1 MYNNIVILLTIKGM
15 SDLLLNFS
23 CVYIF
28 LPLSGDPVAAIG
40 LMSPVHRSSSNMD
53 TTALGLMEDE
63 EGVNRE
69 RGEDTDTSGD
79 IERSSS
85 MPPPQFPP
93 DDQRRSRVQAGVC
106 IQRQQNIRRHSHD
119 PSHDS
124 YPTRRNAIRG
134 GRAGHRAMSM
144 DEGAHHRT
152 TAVGTSGS
160 GPAGGERG
168 RAFSASVAEGAT
180 SSGGASAVTG
190 GGGVGQLTIKE
201 EDPVI
206 EKVRMKLFEDD
217 HVALAEVV
225 DRMPAGVHDAILHN
239 TINPQCIETLTSR
252 IAELKR
258 GRLATGDAD
267 SGPGTLHWFEGQ

>member
-1 MYNNIVILLTIKGM
+1 
-15 SDLLLNFS
+15 
-23 CVYIF
+23 
-28 LPLSGDPVAAIG
+28 
-40 LMSPVHRSSSNMD
+40 MD
-53 TTALGLMEDE
+53 TTALGLMEDG
-63 EGVNRE
+63 EGASRE
-69 RGEDTDTSGD
+69 KGEDTDVSGD

-85 MPPPQFPP
+85 MPPPQFSP

-119 PSHDS
+119 PAHDT

-152 TAVGTSGS
+152 TAAAASGS
-160 GPAGGERG
+160 GRVGGERG
-168 RAFSASVAEGAT
+168 
-180 SSGGASAVTG
+180 GASAAVTEEASGGG

-206 EKVRMKLFEDD
+206 EKVRMKLFEDE

-225 DRMPAGVHDAILHN
+225 DRMPTGLHDAILHD
-239 TINPQCIETLTSR
+239 TLDPQCIETLTSR

-267 SGPGTLHWFEGQ
+267 SGPGTLHWFEGQSV

>member
-1 MYNNIVILLTIKGM
+1 MFTFFL
-15 SDLLLNFS
+15 S
-23 CVYIF
+23 C
-28 LPLSGDPVAAIG
+28 SGDPVTAIG

-53 TTALGLMEDE
+53 TTALGLME
-63 EGVNRE
+63 EGEGASRE
-69 RGEDTDTSGD
+69 RGEDTDASGD

-85 MPPPQFPP
+85 MPPPQFPL

-152 TAVGTSGS
+152 TTASASGS
-160 GPAGGERG
+160 GPVGGERG
-168 RAFSASVAEGAT
+168 GASASVPEGAT
-180 SSGGASAVTG
+180 SSGGASA
-190 GGGVGQLTIKE
+190 GVGQLTIKE

-217 HVALAEVV
+217 HIALAEVV
-225 DRMPAGVHDAILHN
+225 DRMPAGVHDAILHD
-239 TINPQCIETLTSR
+239 IIDPQCIETLTSR

-267 SGPGTLHWFEGQ
+267 SGPGTLHWFEGQPV

>member
-1 MYNNIVILLTIKGM
+1 M
-15 SDLLLNFS
+15 SL
-23 CVYIF
+23 
-28 LPLSGDPVAAIG
+28 GDPAIG

-53 TTALGLMEDE
+53 TTALGLMEDG
-63 EGVNRE
+63 EGAGGSRE
-69 RGEDTDTSGD
+69 RGQEDTDSALGD

-85 MPPPQFPP
+85 MPPPQFSP
-93 DDQRRSRVQAGVC
+93 DDQRRSRMQAGVC

-152 TAVGTSGS
+152 TTAAGGSGASGS
-160 GPAGGERG
+160 GPAVGGERG
-168 RAFSASVAEGAT
+168 
-180 SSGGASAVTG
+180 GASAAVPEEATASGG

-206 EKVRMKLFEDD
+206 EKVRVKLFENEHID
-217 HVALAEVV
+217 LAEVV
-225 DRMPAGVHDAILHN
+225 DRMPAGLHDAILHD
-239 TINPQCIETLTSR
+239 TLDPQCIETLTSR

-267 SGPGTLHWFEGQ
+267 SGPGTLHWFEGQSV

>member
-1 MYNNIVILLTIKGM
+1 
-15 SDLLLNFS
+15 
-23 CVYIF
+23 
-28 LPLSGDPVAAIG
+28 
-40 LMSPVHRSSSNMD
+40 MD
-53 TTALGLMEDE
+53 TTALGLMEDGG
-63 EGVNRE
+63 EGASRE

-119 PSHDS
+119 PAHDT

-144 DEGAHHRT
+144 DEGARHRAT
-152 TAVGTSGS
+152 PAGASGS
-160 GPAGGERG
+160 GPVGGERG
-168 RAFSASVAEGAT
+168 
-180 SSGGASAVTG
+180 GASAAVPEEATASVVEGTG
-190 GGGVGQLTIKE
+190 GGGGVGVGQLTIKE

-206 EKVRMKLFEDD
+206 ERVRTKLFEDE
-217 HVALAEVV
+217 HIALAEVV
-225 DRMPAGVHDAILHN
+225 DRMPAGVHDAILHG
-239 TINPQCIETLTSR
+239 TLEPQCIETLTSR

-267 SGPGTLHWFEGQ
+267 SGPGTLHWFEGQSMGLTMLCLQA

>member
-1 MYNNIVILLTIKGM
+1 
-15 SDLLLNFS
+15 
-23 CVYIF
+23 
-28 LPLSGDPVAAIG
+28 
-40 LMSPVHRSSSNMD
+40 MD
-53 TTALGLMEDE
+53 TTALGLMEDG
-63 EGVNRE
+63 EGASRE
-69 RGEDTDTSGD
+69 KREDTDTSGD

-85 MPPPQFPP
+85 MPPPQFSP

-119 PSHDS
+119 PAHDT

-152 TAVGTSGS
+152 TAAAASGS
-160 GPAGGERG
+160 GRVGGERG
-168 RAFSASVAEGAT
+168 
-180 SSGGASAVTG
+180 GASAAVTEEATGG

-206 EKVRMKLFEDD
+206 EKVRMKLFEDE

-225 DRMPAGVHDAILHN
+225 DRMPAGLHDAILHD
-239 TINPQCIETLTSR
+239 TLDPQCIETLTSR

-267 SGPGTLHWFEGQ
+267 SGPGTLHWFEGQSV

>member
-1 MYNNIVILLTIKGM
+1 
-15 SDLLLNFS
+15 
-23 CVYIF
+23 
-28 LPLSGDPVAAIG
+28 
-40 LMSPVHRSSSNMD
+40 MD
-53 TTALGLMEDE
+53 TTALGLMEDG
-63 EGVNRE
+63 EGASRE
-69 RGEDTDTSGD
+69 KGEDTDVSGD

-85 MPPPQFPP
+85 MPPPQFSP

-119 PSHDS
+119 PAHDT

-152 TAVGTSGS
+152 TAAAASGS
-160 GPAGGERG
+160 GRVGGERG
-168 RAFSASVAEGAT
+168 
-180 SSGGASAVTG
+180 GASAAVTEEASGGGGG

-206 EKVRMKLFEDD
+206 EKVRMKLFEDE

-225 DRMPAGVHDAILHN
+225 DRMPTGLHDAILHD
-239 TINPQCIETLTSR
+239 TLDPQCIETLTSR

-267 SGPGTLHWFEGQ
+267 SGPGTLHWFEGQSV